1 MEKKTK
7 ATILTAV
14 AKYFTENEITVDG
27 VTSADIIAYANT
39 TIEQMENKKAK
50 AREKAAEKKLEGD
63 EAENRILEILTNELQ
78 TGDDI
83 TKLLNDNELTK
94 SKVIARLTNLC
105 NKGTVVKESIKI
117 GKSNKMAYK
126 LV

>member
-1 MEKKTK
+1 MEKKKK
-7 ATILTAV
+7 ATVLTAV
-14 AKYFTENEITVDG
+14 AKYFTGNEITVDG

-63 EAENRILEILTNELQ
+63 EAENRILGILTNEFQ

-83 TKLLNDNELTK
+83 TKLLNDDELTK

-105 NKGTVVKESIKI
+105 NKGTVVKEPMKI